1 MVNMTLAIPEQLHVL
16 MKKHS
21 DIRWSEVARKAIE
34 ERAQKL
40 EFMDKFLA
48 NSKLTKE
55 DIDFLDHKIKADIFK
70 KFEERRKRAAQNENN
85 S

>member
-1 MVNMTLAIPEQLHVL
+1 MVNMTLAIPEQLHAL

-48 NSKLTKE
+48 TSKLKKE
-55 DIDFLDHKIKADIFK
+55 DIDLIDHKIKADIFK